1 MRKILL
7 VLSAAFVGMT
17 MTAQQDDQKKDSC
30 QKKPAKIVKVKKK
43 DMAKPPKMIIKAA
56 PTGCFKRD
64 SIETDTLQTD
74 GQPLS
79 KVRLEV
85 DRGNE

>member
-1 MRKILL
+1 MKKILL
-7 VLSAAFVGMT
+7 VLMATFAPITIV
-17 MTAQQDDQKKDSC
+17 AQQDDQKKDSS

-64 SIETDTLQTD
+64 SVKNDTCSQVCQKDSLKQ
-74 GQPLS
+74 
-79 KVRLEV
+79 K
-85 DRGNE
+85 

>member
-1 MRKILL
+1 MKKILL
-7 VLSAAFVGMT
+7 VLMATFATITIV
-17 MTAQQDDQKKDSC
+17 AQQDDQKKDSS

-64 SIETDTLQTD
+64 SVKNDTCSQVCQKD
-74 GQPLS
+74 SVKQ
-79 KVRLEV
+79 K
-85 DRGNE
+85 

>member
-17 MTAQQDDQKKDSC
+17 MM
-30 QKKPAKIVKVKKK
+30 AKVVKVKKK
-43 DMAKPPKMIIKAA
+43 KSKETILVGNISIA

-85 DRGNE
+85 DSGNE

>member
-17 MTAQQDDQKKDSC
+17 MMAQQDDQKKDSC
-30 QKKPAKIVKVKKK
+30 QKKTSKVVKVKKK
-43 DMAKPPKMIIKAA
+43 KSKETVLVGNISIA

-64 SIETDTLQTD
+64 SIKNDTCSQVCQGDTV
-74 GQPLS
+74 
-79 KVRLEV
+79 KIK
-85 DRGNE
+85 